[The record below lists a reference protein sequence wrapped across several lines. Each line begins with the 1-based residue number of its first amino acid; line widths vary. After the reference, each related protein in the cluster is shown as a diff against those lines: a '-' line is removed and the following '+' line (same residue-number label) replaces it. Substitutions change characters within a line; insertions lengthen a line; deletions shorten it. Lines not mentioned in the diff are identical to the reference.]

1 MLISLSFSENR
12 NADLLCNDLQIMMDD
27 SINSGFLSK
36 ADIEELILIEEKDLL
51 GYPVSN
57 INTRILEDRIRKSP
71 YIKNAEIFY
80 DLEGILYVDVTQ
92 RTPVV
97 KILTKTGSSYYMD
110 REGYLFKPKGAF
122 TPHIMIANGFFTE
135 GQELQQVKNIADL
148 KEQDKYSEWNDL
160 LKLVDFIGKDEF
172 WRSQLVQIYYNR
184 SREFELIPRVGAHQ
198 ILFGNIENMELKFRN
213 LKTLYSEGFAYE
225 GWNKYGIINLKYN
238 NQVICTKR

>member
-1 MLISLSFSENR
+1 MKKVYNIILPLLLITYMLVSVSFSENR

-27 SINSGFLSK
+27 TINSGFLSK
-36 ADIEELILIEEKDLL
+36 ADIEEFILVEEKDLL

-57 INTRILEDRIRKSP
+57 INTRILEERIRKSP
-71 YIKNAEIFY
+71 YIKNAEIFN

-172 WRSQLVQIYYNR
+172 WR
-184 SREFELIPRVGAHQ
+184 
-198 ILFGNIENMELKFRN
+198 
-213 LKTLYSEGFAYE
+213 
-225 GWNKYGIINLKYN
+225 
-238 NQVICTKR
+238 